1 MTISLT
7 KKRSQFVDYSQPI
20 LFNINQVFLM
30 FVRIIWFSIFL
41 CLICFLLVFLAQFN
55 NDSHEANRHD
65 RDACKQNYTLYDSHC

>member
-7 KKRSQFVDYSQPI
+7 KKRSQFANYSQPI
-20 LFNINQVFLM
+20 LFNINQVVLYLSALFRSL
-30 FVRIIWFSIFL
+30 FFFALS
-41 CLICFLLVFLAQFN
+41 VFLAQFN